1 MFSNFLPRNC
11 IKWMN
16 YSSLILKNKTHV
28 LGLFDPV
35 LKNDAFA
42 GSMPMKVAYI
52 FFGNSRHY
60 NFLT

>member
-1 MFSNFLPRNC
+1 
-11 IKWMN
+11 MN
-16 YSSLILKNKTHV
+16 YSSLILKNKTHA
-28 LGLFDPV
+28 LRLFDPV